1 MDKNI
6 DYVVLYALNDTGS
19 ETYGVGLISH
29 GGPIELFFSQP
40 VVHNWFNI
48 VCGMCCPVCGM
59 VRINDPL
66 LLIEKS
72 NPSSEGSG
80 FFLMLCDHIICQHH
94 ITINKM
100 C

>member
-1 MDKNI
+1 MVDLLS
-6 DYVVLYALNDTGS
+6 Y
-19 ETYGVGLISH
+19 
-29 GGPIELFFSQP
+29 FSFQP
-40 VVHNWFNI
+40 VLHDRFNI

-59 VRINDPL
+59 EHINDPL

-80 FFLMLCDHIICQHH
+80 VFLSLCGHIICQHH